1 MEFNFPYRS
10 RRGYKPLNPPP
21 NFSFPSSH
29 TITSIKEKMF
39 NRKDI
44 TQQKGWVCVM
54 EDGTTI
60 EVESFSEAHK
70 IPNKKALMSTE
81 FYPQYSQL
89 SPPKKRS

>member
-1 MEFNFPYRS
+1 
-10 RRGYKPLNPPP
+10 L
-21 NFSFPSSH
+21 
-29 TITSIKEKMF
+29 
-39 NRKDI
+39 
-44 TQQKGWVCVM
+44 

-60 EVESFSEAHK
+60 EVEEFSEAHK

>member
-1 MEFNFPYRS
+1 MFKFN
-10 RRGYKPLNPPP
+10 
-21 NFSFPSSH
+21 
-29 TITSIKEKMF
+29 
-39 NRKDI
+39 DI
-44 TQQKGWVCVM
+44 TEQKGWVCVM